1 MPHEFTNT
9 AFTAKPIKTVKPQ
22 GSSDVSSDSGPANT
36 LGKGSPGEKGAPLL
50 LLLRGELLAMLRTYP
65 EGLELGKLRKKY
77 KALYGHSLN
86 LPKYGLKGLQELLE
100 ALGDLVYVE
109 HVDNKNMVKVT
120 NQGNWQHTGMEKVRS
135 EVIDLLK
142 ECPDGIPLKALAAAY
157 NKKYKRNLSVSDLG
171 FRSMASFVLSLQDEL
186 HVQKEVVF
194 HKACKTH
201 PVQGVSA
208 NKDGAGAGL
217 ASPVCH
223 PSSSVQQE
231 QCLSNTPP
239 PPLTC
244 PNIAPTSMP
253 IGSFKTIPLHFLGQ
267 PLLQPLVPLYV
278 RHPLAV
284 PAATGQAAGTIAAPA
299 ESPGASNLQSDLGQ
313 RPSVADNKKQKE
325 ERSCVV
331 FKDAYHAQLREVH
344 SANVRAVEAREDRVR
359 RKRGLPDVMEVNSRA
374 EEFIRHIAAQG
385 EHVTREKV
393 ISKLCEFYQVQSLN
407 PIDERQ
413 DLPALSDFLRLMR
426 EVNMFLAAFEAV
438 SAVCTLYELGLA
450 LAGLKNKKRFEELNL
465 GPLCKIP
472 RIHRMFKVDSSMR
485 DEDIRTIETV
495 DILRSLRV
503 FRKRFSRQKVD
514 LAEFLKYLADQYNC
528 ESPYELG
535 IRIQGLGLPI
545 STLQK
550 AINTEH
556 SMMDKAR
563 ATIQKEI
570 EEEVADRMKKIKK
583 TLLDPTYAAV
593 PFSSAGSLELRK
605 KYVSQ
610 TAAEAVLAVFNN
622 AEGVFNARMTKHVKD
637 FLLRVSGDR
646 LATALFQLAIC
657 CGSLE
662 VPQDL
667 VAKEKPCKP
676 SKQAK
681 NEEEHSILPPS
692 EAAIKQYFQERLET
706 SSGGLTLPIMS
717 KLEKKLVDNFQV
729 KEFTQ
734 MKQGTFLEFLVKHNQ
749 ILQEAG
755 GRSIALSSQENAAC
769 GFRPSRQDIFEFIK
783 QCGSEDQDRIQS
795 VEQALRS
802 HYKIQDSR
810 ELGYGQLSALVDKVR
825 WQKGLSNNADWSPVR
840 YESALFVRDSKAGLV
855 EAVGLLGQ
863 VTVEQAVSSLLSAPL
878 LEDLAEWSQWELV
891 FQEQHGL
898 LKHFIEK
905 QSATHMELAALEV
918 RPGVLLRITPSTGDR
933 FFAEAAAALDP
944 VSTAGH
950 LVSIAVADGIT
961 NSPVALLANHMESS
975 LAAAVTQEGVL
986 QAEDTDSFQTVA
998 KFVLDCMLRIPTRIG
1013 KALLPQVF
1021 LEPLARVLGQA
1032 KSKAALLQAAK
1043 SDLRYQNRLH
1053 HVGLLLG
1060 VTEWQKDFHGRMSL
1074 PQLRPIPS
1082 LIKKLRAADSISVS
1096 SRSSSVSFNEDD
1108 ELLPDAGQELESLSQ
1123 SSSMSP
1129 SDEDEDTE
1137 EKFELASAHSGKTH
1151 SSSENLEDTDH
1162 GVDTEESAM
1171 NRQDST
1177 DPAEDKEESKLC
1189 QYKAVIESI
1198 RKSEFGIG
1206 VELNEEVQQL
1216 MKVHQERLGRSL
1228 DRLSAELYSKDTHF
1242 VLELI
1247 QNADDNSY
1255 PGGDVQPA
1263 LTFVV
1268 EKDCITILNNERGF
1282 EEKNIRAICD
1292 VGRSTKGKHKYG
1304 YIGQK
1309 GIGFKSVFKVTDCP
1323 EIHSNGFHI
1332 RFDKN
1337 SSPMGYILPHWV
1349 DEEKPLDT
1357 NVAELRKQ
1365 SWTTKIFLPLRS
1377 ESYQAKN
1384 LFHDVDP
1391 SLLLFLHRLR
1401 SITIFNQMEGRLVSM
1416 ARRDLSHNVLEVR
1429 HTNGVERWLVVRRRL
1444 FPKKAKDGVE
1454 STELALAFR
1463 LNEACE
1469 GVFQPEKQPVFA
1481 FLPLRSFGFRF
1492 IIQGDFDIPSSREDV
1507 DRDSHWNQWL
1517 RSEIPQLFLHAMDV
1531 FQEHP
1536 EFSGLQG
1543 LCHFLQFIPLPSE
1556 ILDFFNPVAS
1566 QIIQLLKGKACL
1578 PTRERKDGLVEFKL
1592 PSQIAISPDP
1602 LIQEVIRDDLLHRH
1616 LNLSYLHPTV
1626 QSSLPPSL
1634 VSALGVHRLKGSD
1647 ISTITRAMAKELVQE
1662 NGTWSESSLK
1672 RVASLLVCNFR
1683 ALEQDYD
1690 EADAVLQALRDIP
1703 IIPLADGRLVA
1714 LNSEGVFFPL
1724 MDEKNAHSG
1733 LEALCKDL
1741 STVSPRLLECL
1752 DPLGNSRV
1760 LELLKRLDV
1769 HELEPQK
1776 VLNEHIYPILR
1787 SGGWK
1792 RKHDD
1797 IVISYIVFIKQHSQD
1812 QDYRT
1817 LDGMIPVMTN
1827 KGFLYP
1833 KESKV
1838 QFSMEYD
1845 NIDLCTQLP
1854 GVDWVMLHTCY
1865 LMSDRDVSGWRE
1877 FFSILGVRDLLIF
1890 KKEKLSMST
1899 KDLSSSLW
1907 AQESKLWPQQG
1918 GGVYVIEDY
1927 QCEELRSLLM
1937 TDQLSEQQKLGQR
1950 KQLLNLLNSNW
1961 VTGENY
1967 SQYLKARVVDSQG
1980 QQLREAHSSFFHYLT
1995 QLPWVPAFQN
2005 HPGGADGP
2013 SINYLCP
2020 SSVHLY
2026 SDDLYRLLGHHVT
2039 YVPDVSPSE
2048 FTISVGMKHT
2058 VSVEDLI
2065 SHLKKWCMRSPD
2077 NNCEEDEGAEFTTT
2091 VEHVHSV
2098 YTYLSDHLN
2107 GIHLKKLFQEMPAV
2121 FIEYKRM
2128 DELCSGKFYLLKE
2141 VCWNDPTGM
2150 FRRYRDQLR
2159 QTQQA
2164 EPKML
2169 APFYGSL
2176 NSMREFFHQSLNVD
2190 PNPSMKQYV
2199 DLLEL
2204 MCSSGLPTGELL
2216 QDVFVIFAK
2225 LADKCRIQQCGEQE
2239 HDRQVDHNYTKPL
2252 KEMLAD
2258 KKVFPTKRNG
2268 WVKLAQGP
2276 LIPDIKNLEKVFES
2290 HEQVCLLNLPA
2301 ADKKPLSKT
2310 SASQVH
2316 HRPVKFSET
2325 DRALFLEICG
2335 VKKLSQ
2341 CVTAEAQTENYR
2353 PCPPMQAQVRR
2364 LIPYI
2369 QRFLY
2374 YHEPSTYMELQD
2386 SSISQLVK
2394 GLSFGQVGKLYIQYQ
2409 LNLPDQDPVFEK
2421 EDVFCLLKDRRE
2433 LYIQKDHL
2441 SDKLEVCREL
2451 EKLFSTNNTAS
2462 KDLERFLRSL
2472 ISCLDDAA
2480 SLKRFLNREDI
2491 KELPAE
2497 EEKWEVPE
2505 PMEIKPELPVFNDP
2519 KFSRVPSVVEEER
2532 KAGQEN
2538 GESTLQCWPPRA
2550 SLYNNPGSR
2559 SDTGPVI
2566 EAVMKMWPPPGPP
2579 PSTDGDGS
2587 LGHRNRDHRDEPPLQ
2602 REQSQQHQM
2611 FKLDTPH
2618 SADKSHESG
2627 VKMGQSA
2634 NSQSEEDSTRCNVD
2648 TKPKVENPESNK
2660 PTQDTA
2666 APDTETPHSSE
2677 NVSKGVSQAEQR
2689 QFSRPFQGNG
2699 SVQRAPMALDSPV
2712 WSKELPPHAVMEDL
2726 VLDCLRPNT
2735 VVFTEDNGDTV
2746 QIGQW
2751 GEQLVNAFLMHWK
2764 DTGGPDAPRDIV
2776 WYNCDGEGGQPFDF
2790 KVIFATEEAGE
2801 YEVFVEVKS
2810 TIRSEK
2816 HFIHLSAN
2824 ELDLALRE
2832 KEKYHIYRV
2841 YNAGNCE
2848 RVRLCRIKNLAQH
2861 LHSKEL
2867 ELYLFV

>member
-1 MPHEFTNT
+1 
-9 AFTAKPIKTVKPQ
+9 
-22 GSSDVSSDSGPANT
+22 
-36 LGKGSPGEKGAPLL
+36 
-50 LLLRGELLAMLRTYP
+50 MLRTYP

-120 NQGNWQHTGMEKVRS
+120 NQGNWQHTGNPSSDYSMRRTDKICNCTVCFSPDFGGGISALYSLRS
-135 EVIDLLK
+135 CHFSMFQELYVIVPGMPLSVLLFSVIDLLK

-223 PSSSVQQE
+223 PSSSVH
-231 QCLSNTPP
+231 
-239 PPLTC
+239 
-244 PNIAPTSMP
+244 PN
-253 IGSFKTIPLHFLGQ
+253 LHA
-267 PLLQPLVPLYV
+267 Y
-278 RHPLAV
+278 
-284 PAATGQAAGTIAAPA
+284 
-299 ESPGASNLQSDLGQ
+299 

-426 EVNMFLAAFEAV
+426 EVNMFLAFEAV

-783 QCGSEDQDRIQS
+783 QCGSEDQDRS

-840 YESALFVRDSKAGLV
+840 YESHVFLFLSRAGLV

-905 QSATHMELAALEV
+905 QSGRNLAALEV

-975 LAAAVTQEGVL
+975 LAAAVTQEGGK
-986 QAEDTDSFQTVA
+986 AGDTDSFQTVA

-1082 LIKKLRAADSISVS
+1082 LIKKVCECFA
-1096 SRSSSVSFNEDD
+1096 
-1108 ELLPDAGQELESLSQ
+1108 LLLNDCT
-1123 SSSMSP
+1123 
-1129 SDEDEDTE
+1129 EDTE

-1578 PTRERKDGLVEFKL
+1578 PTREHGLVEFKL

-1662 NGTWSESSLK
+1662 NGTWSGNKPL
-1672 RVASLLVCNFR
+1672 ASLLVCNFR

-2121 FIEYKRM
+2121 FIEYKM

-2225 LADKCRIQQCGEQE
+2225 LGGSCVLRSFIP
-2239 HDRQVDHNYTKPL
+2239 HPVLLFSPL
-2252 KEMLAD
+2252 CS
-2258 KKVFPTKRNG
+2258 KVFPTKRNG

-2310 SASQVH
+2310 SAIH

-2462 KDLERFLRSL
+2462 KDLERFLSMEGL
-2472 ISCLDDAA
+2472 VLCKQDAA

-2505 PMEIKPELPVFNDP
+2505 PMEIKPELPG
-2519 KFSRVPSVVEEER
+2519 SLIQEEIICNAYE
-2532 KAGQEN
+2532 Q
-2538 GESTLQCWPPRA
+2538 
-2550 SLYNNPGSR
+2550 
-2559 SDTGPVI
+2559 DTGPVI

-2618 SADKSHESG
+2618 SAG
-2627 VKMGQSA
+2627 MA
-2634 NSQSEEDSTRCNVD
+2634 R
-2648 TKPKVENPESNK
+2648 
-2660 PTQDTA
+2660 
-2666 APDTETPHSSE
+2666 